1 MIPTS
6 RYVLC
11 PFLHSSPQSSIPTHS
26 CSHTQDAVGVVH
38 GHIVEELRA
47 VEQEDYRIEEVLV
60 GEEGC
65 PNVNEDAEGGGADG
79 KMYLKRPL
87 DARDLSTCLSGWL

>member
-1 MIPTS
+1 M
-6 RYVLC
+6 
-11 PFLHSSPQSSIPTHS
+11 
-26 CSHTQDAVGVVH
+26 
-38 GHIVEELRA
+38 
-47 VEQEDYRIEEVLV
+47 EQEDYRIEEVLV